1 MTHKEMM
8 FRYFNMIQANSWEDA
23 KWLAE
28 DIYETDEI
36 EIDVADMEAAITEVL
51 EAAMKS
57 VAGE

>member
-1 MTHKEMM
+1 MKKLLMT
-8 FRYFNMIQANSWEDA
+8 RYFNMIVANAPEDA
-23 KWLAE
+23 KWLVN